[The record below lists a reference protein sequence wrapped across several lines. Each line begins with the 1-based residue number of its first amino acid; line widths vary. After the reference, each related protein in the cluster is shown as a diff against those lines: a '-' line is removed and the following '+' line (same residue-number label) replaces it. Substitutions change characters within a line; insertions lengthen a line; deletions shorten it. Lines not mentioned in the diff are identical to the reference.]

1 MKKRKRACRGIGAD
15 RAPGRFWRES
25 GDCRVHERSTPRRKN
40 VSLLAA
46 DGEWDARNKLFIFV
60 YGRIVS
66 KKSR

>member
-1 MKKRKRACRGIGAD
+1 MKKRKRAGCGIGAD
-15 RAPGRFWRES
+15 RAPGRFWREN
-25 GDCRVHERSTPRRKN
+25 GECRVYGRGAPRRKS
-40 VSLLAA
+40 VGLLAA